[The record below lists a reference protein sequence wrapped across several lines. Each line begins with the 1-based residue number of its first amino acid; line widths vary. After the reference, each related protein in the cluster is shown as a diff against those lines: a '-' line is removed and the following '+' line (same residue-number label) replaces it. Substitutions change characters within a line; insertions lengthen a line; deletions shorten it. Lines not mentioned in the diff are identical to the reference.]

1 MFSWRCGYGLFLFWY
16 SPSRISLREL
26 VYIRVAFLRLLVTP
40 SRYTYTIISRC
51 SQFLFSLVD
60 TTLVTT
66 TSSTMDEEQ
75 AMKMVVQAALVS
87 QKVREALQA
96 SLPVA
101 TEQLMTV
108 QIPGTIIDTT
118 GEINQPPSEPGPYV
132 WNSKEESDTPHRIKV
147 NESRLVDNMVPLS
160 KVMMGITGKS
170 VARSYAAALDMLIP
184 EDAPIETDKSTA
196 TKTAAAD
203 RYVAAMRYLT
213 STAPNSSKSVIDVYV
228 EKQQAYSEAMNK
240 WEAAKTKA
248 RSDAKERFPGNV
260 KEQQRFYD
268 DWNQESFRNFKNNAQ
283 AKYMD
288 WIVNGS
294 KYKVDYYFG
303 IVDVSSAM
311 KRVESSKEAARNLVV
326 IDPDGSTEWQEVHL
340 TPLNWASLCK
350 EKVDQWGEQNNK
362 LSRKDFESEIKR
374 LNRLLL
380 SYTGLK
386 NSIDPDGS
394 TGRAIEAAKAKAA
407 TNGTTG
413 DNPGENNQ
421 TVTETPTTV
430 TQRVVDPEGKL
441 ATAYKDLYD
450 EQNNTPPDRKK
461 IQEKQNALQAAL
473 DANGKA
479 NMENNK
485 QIASDLSKGS
495 KKEKLL
501 WINSMIADV
510 ESQVKLLEKG
520 LEDFFKASTS
530 CPAIIDVIKR
540 DVKDPGQEEKG
551 ELVSTQYAE
560 ADGQYADP
568 KFNIP
573 RNGVAITLSVS
584 SSSQSSSTETFS
596 SSTSAS
602 ASASGWWWS
611 ASASV
616 NHSEASMKASQ
627 ATSNCAVDIKFEAL
641 LVTID
646 RAWLHGELFS
656 DPELNTGD
664 DVKLSPGALDLH
676 KLIDQK
682 NDKALANYP
691 YFPSYPTAFIVA
703 SNVELEFRGD
713 TSSLEEAV
721 ESSHTDAQVKV
732 GYGPFSLS
740 GSHSQDKSS
749 AKTKM
754 ETTATG
760 TRITLEAPAIIG
772 WVSQLVPQLPRPK
785 GGSSLLG
792 PMF

>member
-1 MFSWRCGYGLFLFWY
+1 
-16 SPSRISLREL
+16 
-26 VYIRVAFLRLLVTP
+26 
-40 SRYTYTIISRC
+40 
-51 SQFLFSLVD
+51 
-60 TTLVTT
+60 
-66 TSSTMDEEQ
+66 
-75 AMKMVVQAALVS
+75 
-87 QKVREALQA
+87 
-96 SLPVA
+96 
-101 TEQLMTV
+101 
-108 QIPGTIIDTT
+108 
-118 GEINQPPSEPGPYV
+118 
-132 WNSKEESDTPHRIKV
+132 
-147 NESRLVDNMVPLS
+147 
-160 KVMMGITGKS
+160 MGVTGKS

-184 EDAPIETDKSTA
+184 EDAPIDTDKST
-196 TKTAAAD
+196 TNKTAAAD
-203 RYVAAMRYLT
+203 RYVAAMKYLT
-213 STAPNSSKSVIDVYV
+213 SNAPNSSKSVIDVYV

-288 WIVNGS
+288 WIVNGN

-340 TPLNWASLCK
+340 DPPGWAYMCK
-350 EKVDQWGEQNNK
+350 EKVDQRQEQMNQ
-362 LSRKDFESEIKR
+362 LSRKDYESEIKR

-380 SYTGLK
+380 SYTGIK
-386 NSIDPDGS
+386 NSIESDGTVGTPIKSGDPPNGNKSGNGAGEGTNAAGEGDGS
-394 TGRAIEAAKAKAA
+394 G
-407 TNGTTG
+407 TNGTIDKDSKGAIT
-413 DNPGENNQ
+413 NPAANGGSKAVD
-421 TVTETPTTV
+421 TKPAS
-430 TQRVVDPEGKL
+430 DPEGKL
-441 ATAYKDLYD
+441 AKAYKELYD
-450 EQNNTPPDRKK
+450 A
-461 IQEKQNALQAAL
+461 QNAIPPNAKTTRAKQDALQSAL
-473 DANGKA
+473 EENGKA
-479 NMENNK
+479 NLENNEK
-485 QIASDLSKGS
+485 IALDLSNKS
-495 KKEKLL
+495 KKEKVL
-501 WINSMIADV
+501 WINGMISDV
-510 ESQVKLLEKG
+510 EKQIELLEKG
-520 LEDFFKASTS
+520 LEAFYKASTS
-530 CPAIIDVIKR
+530 APAITEIVKK
-540 DVKDPGQEEKG
+540 DVKDPGQVTGG

-560 ADGQYADP
+560 AGGQFADP
-568 KFNIP
+568 KFQIP
-573 RNGVAITLSVS
+573 RNGVAVAEPKEFKPNKWTKISLSVS
-584 SSSQSSSTETFS
+584 ATSESSLKEVFS

-602 ASASGWWWS
+602 VSASGLLWS
-611 ASASV
+611 ASASF
-616 NHSEASMKASQ
+616 NHSQASMKASN

-641 LVTID
+641 LVTIN

-682 NDKALANYP
+682 NDKALSNYP

-713 TSSLEEAV
+713 TTALEEAV

-740 GSHSQDKSS
+740 ASHSQDKSS

-785 GGSSLLG
+785 GGSSLIG
-792 PMF
+792 PMV

>member
-1 MFSWRCGYGLFLFWY
+1 
-16 SPSRISLREL
+16 
-26 VYIRVAFLRLLVTP
+26 
-40 SRYTYTIISRC
+40 
-51 SQFLFSLVD
+51 
-60 TTLVTT
+60 
-66 TSSTMDEEQ
+66 MDEES
-75 AMKMVVQAALVS
+75 AMKMVAQAALVS

-118 GEINQPPSEPGPYV
+118 P
-132 WNSKEESDTPHRIKV
+132 K
-147 NESRLVDNMVPLS
+147 
-160 KVMMGITGKS
+160 MGVTGKS
-170 VARSYAAALDMLIP
+170 VSRSYAAALDMLIP

-240 WEAAKTKA
+240 WEAAKAKA

-268 DWNQESFRNFKNNAQ
+268 DWNQETFRNFKNNAQ

-340 TPLNWASLCK
+340 TPANWATLCK
-350 EKVDQWGEQNNK
+350 EKSVDPDETIRKQIKAAATTQNGTENK
-362 LSRKDFESEIKR
+362 TEGTSDGNTEGGSEGSK
-374 LNRLLL
+374 
-380 SYTGLK
+380 
-386 NSIDPDGS
+386 SID
-394 TGRAIEAAKAKAA
+394 KAA
-407 TNGTTG
+407 ADT
-413 DNPGENNQ
+413 
-421 TVTETPTTV
+421 
-430 TQRVVDPEGKL
+430 EGKL
-441 ATAYKDLYD
+441 TKAYKELYD
-450 EQNNTPPDRKK
+450 AQNAFPPDPLVTRA
-461 IQEKQNALQAAL
+461 KQDQLQDALEE
-473 DANGKA
+473 NGKE
-479 NMENNK
+479 NLKNNK
-485 QIASDLSKGS
+485 DLASKLSNKS
-495 KKEKLL
+495 KKEKVL
-501 WINSMIADV
+501 WINSMISDV
-510 ESQVKLLEKG
+510 NSQLELLKKG
-520 LEDFFKASTS
+520 LEEFHKASTS
-530 CPAIIDVIKR
+530 APAITEIIKR
-540 DVKDPGQEEKG
+540 DVKDPGQDNGG
-551 ELVSTQYAE
+551 ELISTQYAE

-573 RNGVAITLSVS
+573 RKGVAVAQPNKVEPSKWTKISLSVS
-584 SSSQSSSTETFS
+584 SSSQSSSKETFAS
-596 SSTSAS
+596 TTSAS
-602 ASASGWWWS
+602 ASASGWWWN
-611 ASASV
+611 ASASF
-616 NHSEASMKASQ
+616 NHSEASMKASN

-713 TSSLEEAV
+713 TSALEEAV

-740 GSHSQDKSS
+740 ASHSQDKSS

-785 GGSSLLG
+785 GGSSLIG
-792 PMF
+792 PMV

>member
-1 MFSWRCGYGLFLFWY
+1 
-16 SPSRISLREL
+16 
-26 VYIRVAFLRLLVTP
+26 
-40 SRYTYTIISRC
+40 
-51 SQFLFSLVD
+51 
-60 TTLVTT
+60 
-66 TSSTMDEEQ
+66 MDEEQ
-75 AMKMVVQAALVS
+75 AMKMVAQAALVS

-118 GEINQPPSEPGPYV
+118 DPGPYV
-132 WNSKEESDTPHRIKV
+132 WDSRQESDTPHRIKV
-147 NESRLVDNMVPLS
+147 NESRLVDNMIPLS
-160 KVMMGITGKS
+160 KVMMGVTGKS
-170 VARSYAAALDMLIP
+170 VARSYAAALDMLVP
-184 EDAPIETDKSTA
+184 EDAPIDTDKSTT

-203 RYVAAMRYLT
+203 RYVTAMKYLT
-213 STAPNSSKSVIDVYV
+213 QTAPNSSKSVIDVYV
-228 EKQQAYSEAMNK
+228 EKQQSYSEAMNK
-240 WEAAKTKA
+240 WEAAKAKA
-248 RSDAKERFPGNV
+248 RADAKDRFPGNV
-260 KEQQRFYD
+260 REQQRAYD
-268 DWNQESFRNFKNNAQ
+268 DWNQESFRNFKDNAQ

-288 WIVNGS
+288 WIVNGN
-294 KYKVDYYFG
+294 KYKLHQVDYYFG

-311 KRVESSKEAARNLVV
+311 KRVEASKEAARNLVV

-340 TPLNWASLCK
+340 TPANWATLCK
-350 EKVDQWGEQNNK
+350 EKVDQWQEQNNR

-386 NSIDPDGS
+386 KSIES
-394 TGRAIEAAKAKAA
+394 EAPNGPAA
-407 TNGTTG
+407 TGGKPEGSATDQAITNGNETENEKAVAKG
-413 DNPGENNQ
+413 DSKATKKPTLAETETELTKAYKELYDAQNAIPPNPLVTRDKQDKLQTALENNS
-421 TVTETPTTV
+421 
-430 TQRVVDPEGKL
+430 KANL
-441 ATAYKDLYD
+441 
-450 EQNNTPPDRKK
+450 QNNKDVALGLSNKSKTEKVQWIDSMITDVNNQLKLLKDGLEAFYKASASAPAITEVVKK
-461 IQEKQNALQAAL
+461 DVKEPGQAA
-473 DANGKA
+473 
-479 NMENNK
+479 
-485 QIASDLSKGS
+485 
-495 KKEKLL
+495 
-501 WINSMIADV
+501 
-510 ESQVKLLEKG
+510 
-520 LEDFFKASTS
+520 
-530 CPAIIDVIKR
+530 
-540 DVKDPGQEEKG
+540 KG

-560 ADGQYADP
+560 ADDQYADP

-573 RNGVAITLSVS
+573 RNGVAVAQPNKVEPSKWTKISLSVS
-584 SSSQSSSTETFS
+584 ASSQSSSSESFS

-602 ASASGWWWS
+602 ASASGWWWN
-611 ASASV
+611 ASASF
-616 NHSEASMKASQ
+616 NHSEASMKASN

-713 TSSLEEAV
+713 TTSLEEAV

-740 GSHSQDKSS
+740 ASHSQDKSS

-785 GGSSLLG
+785 GGSSLVG
-792 PMF
+792 PMV

>member
-1 MFSWRCGYGLFLFWY
+1 M
-16 SPSRISLREL
+16 
-26 VYIRVAFLRLLVTP
+26 
-40 SRYTYTIISRC
+40 
-51 SQFLFSLVD
+51 
-60 TTLVTT
+60 
-66 TSSTMDEEQ
+66 
-75 AMKMVVQAALVS
+75 
-87 QKVREALQA
+87 
-96 SLPVA
+96 
-101 TEQLMTV
+101 
-108 QIPGTIIDTT
+108 PGTLNSLDT
-118 GEINQPPSEPGPYV
+118 
-132 WNSKEESDTPHRIKV
+132 HR
-147 NESRLVDNMVPLS
+147 
-160 KVMMGITGKS
+160 
-170 VARSYAAALDMLIP
+170 
-184 EDAPIETDKSTA
+184 
-196 TKTAAAD
+196 D
-203 RYVAAMRYLT
+203 R
-213 STAPNSSKSVIDVYV
+213 
-228 EKQQAYSEAMNK
+228 
-240 WEAAKTKA
+240 
-248 RSDAKERFPGNV
+248 
-260 KEQQRFYD
+260 
-268 DWNQESFRNFKNNAQ
+268 
-283 AKYMD
+283 
-288 WIVNGS
+288 
-294 KYKVDYYFG
+294 
-303 IVDVSSAM
+303 
-311 KRVESSKEAARNLVV
+311 
-326 IDPDGSTEWQEVHL
+326 
-340 TPLNWASLCK
+340 C
-350 EKVDQWGEQNNK
+350 NK

-380 SYTGLK
+380 SYTALK
-386 NSIDPDGS
+386 NSIDPEDTIGKQ
-394 TGRAIEAAKAKAA
+394 IEAAKAKAA

-413 DNPGENNQ
+413 EINGENNQ
-421 TVTETPTTV
+421 AVAETPGAV
-430 TQRVVDPEGKL
+430 TKRIVDPEGKL
-441 ATAYKDLYD
+441 TAAYKALYV
-450 EQNNTPPDRKK
+450 EQNKIPPNREE
-461 IQEKQNALQAAL
+461 IQKKQNELQEAL

-485 QIASDLSKGS
+485 QIASDLSNKS
-495 KKEKLL
+495 KKEKVL

-520 LEDFFKASTS
+520 LEDFYKASTS
-530 CPAIIDVIKR
+530 SPAITDVIKR

-551 ELVSTQYAE
+551 QIVSTQYAE

-573 RNGVAITLSVS
+573 RNGVAVAQPNKAEPSKWTKITLSVS
-584 SSSQSSSTETFS
+584 SSSQSSSKETFS

-611 ASASV
+611 ASASF

-682 NDKALANYP
+682 NDKALSNYP

-713 TSSLEEAV
+713 TSALEEAV
-721 ESSHTDAQVKV
+721 ESSHTDAQVKI

-760 TRITLEAPAIIG
+760 TRITLEAPSIIG
-772 WVSQLVPQLPRPK
+772 WISQLVPQLPRPK
-785 GGSSLLG
+785 GGSSLIG
-792 PMF
+792 PMV

>member
-1 MFSWRCGYGLFLFWY
+1 
-16 SPSRISLREL
+16 
-26 VYIRVAFLRLLVTP
+26 
-40 SRYTYTIISRC
+40 
-51 SQFLFSLVD
+51 
-60 TTLVTT
+60 
-66 TSSTMDEEQ
+66 
-75 AMKMVVQAALVS
+75 
-87 QKVREALQA
+87 
-96 SLPVA
+96 
-101 TEQLMTV
+101 
-108 QIPGTIIDTT
+108 
-118 GEINQPPSEPGPYV
+118 
-132 WNSKEESDTPHRIKV
+132 
-147 NESRLVDNMVPLS
+147 
-160 KVMMGITGKS
+160 
-170 VARSYAAALDMLIP
+170 
-184 EDAPIETDKSTA
+184 
-196 TKTAAAD
+196 
-203 RYVAAMRYLT
+203 
-213 STAPNSSKSVIDVYV
+213 
-228 EKQQAYSEAMNK
+228 MNK
-240 WEAAKTKA
+240 WEAAKAKA

-268 DWNQESFRNFKNNAQ
+268 DWNQETFRNFKNNAQ

-340 TPLNWASLCK
+340 TPANWATLCK
-350 EKVDQWGEQNNK
+350 EKVDQWQAQNGQ

-380 SYTGLK
+380 SYEGLK
-386 NSIDPDGS
+386 NASHFTKPMRDGNTEGGSEGSKSID
-394 TGRAIEAAKAKAA
+394 KAA
-407 TNGTTG
+407 ADT
-413 DNPGENNQ
+413 
-421 TVTETPTTV
+421 
-430 TQRVVDPEGKL
+430 EGKL
-441 ATAYKDLYD
+441 TKAYKELYD
-450 EQNNTPPDRKK
+450 AQNAFPPDPLVTRA
-461 IQEKQNALQAAL
+461 KQDQLQDALEE
-473 DANGKA
+473 NGKE
-479 NMENNK
+479 NLKNNK
-485 QIASDLSKGS
+485 DLASKLSNKS
-495 KKEKLL
+495 KKEKVL

-510 ESQVKLLEKG
+510 NSQLELLKKG
-520 LEDFFKASTS
+520 LEEFHKASTS
-530 CPAIIDVIKR
+530 APAITEIIKR
-540 DVKDPGQEEKG
+540 DVKDPGQDNGG
-551 ELVSTQYAE
+551 ELISTQYAE

-573 RNGVAITLSVS
+573 RKGVAVAQPNKVEPSKWTKISLSVS
-584 SSSQSSSTETFS
+584 SSSQSSSKETFAS
-596 SSTSAS
+596 TTSAS
-602 ASASGWWWS
+602 ASASGWWWN
-611 ASASV
+611 ASASF
-616 NHSEASMKASQ
+616 NHSEASMKASN

-713 TSSLEEAV
+713 TSALEEAV

-740 GSHSQDKSS
+740 ASHSQDKSS

-785 GGSSLLG
+785 GGSSLIG
-792 PMF
+792 PMV

>member
-1 MFSWRCGYGLFLFWY
+1 
-16 SPSRISLREL
+16 
-26 VYIRVAFLRLLVTP
+26 
-40 SRYTYTIISRC
+40 
-51 SQFLFSLVD
+51 
-60 TTLVTT
+60 
-66 TSSTMDEEQ
+66 MDEEQ

-421 TVTETPTTV
+421 TVTETPTAV
-430 TQRVVDPEGKL
+430 TPRVVDPEGKL

-461 IQEKQNALQAAL
+461 IQEKQNALQVAL

-510 ESQVKLLEKG
+510 EGQVKLLEKG
-520 LEDFFKASTS
+520 LEDFFKASAAS
-530 CPAIIDVIKR
+530 PAITDVIKR

-573 RNGVAITLSVS
+573 RNGVAVAQQNKVEPSKWTKVY
-584 SSSQSSSTETFS
+584 
-596 SSTSAS
+596 
-602 ASASGWWWS
+602 
-611 ASASV
+611 
-616 NHSEASMKASQ
+616 HSECFIIVSVEFHGDIFFFYVSQKASQ

>member
-1 MFSWRCGYGLFLFWY
+1 
-16 SPSRISLREL
+16 
-26 VYIRVAFLRLLVTP
+26 
-40 SRYTYTIISRC
+40 
-51 SQFLFSLVD
+51 
-60 TTLVTT
+60 
-66 TSSTMDEEQ
+66 MDEEK
-75 AMKMVVQAALVS
+75 AMKMVAQAALVS

-108 QIPGTIIDTT
+108 QIPGTIIDT
-118 GEINQPPSEPGPYV
+118 SDPGPYV
-132 WNSKEESDTPHRIKV
+132 WDSKQESDTPHRIKV

-160 KVMMGITGKS
+160 KVMMGVTGKS

-184 EDAPIETDKSTA
+184 EDAPIDTDKSTT

-203 RYVAAMRYLT
+203 RYIAAMKYLT
-213 STAPNSSKSVIDVYV
+213 QNAPNSSRSVIDVYV

-240 WEAAKTKA
+240 WEAAKAKA

-260 KEQQRFYD
+260 REQQRFYD

-288 WIVNGS
+288 WIVNGNKLTTTLVLS
-294 KYKVDYYFG
+294 
-303 IVDVSSAM
+303 VSSAM

-340 TPLNWASLCK
+340 TPANWATLCK
-350 EKVDQWGEQNNK
+350 EKVDQWQGQNNK

-374 LNRLLL
+374 LKRLLL
-380 SYTGLK
+380 SYNGLM
-386 NSIDPDGS
+386 NSIQPSDSTAKPATGGEPEGSGADQPSADGN
-394 TGRAIEAAKAKAA
+394 EADKNNTA
-407 TNGTTG
+407 TNGDSKAVKKLTLVETE
-413 DNPGENNQ
+413 DKLTKAYKNLYDAQNAIPPNPLETRARQEDLQVALENNS
-421 TVTETPTTV
+421 
-430 TQRVVDPEGKL
+430 
-441 ATAYKDLYD
+441 
-450 EQNNTPPDRKK
+450 
-461 IQEKQNALQAAL
+461 
-473 DANGKA
+473 KA
-479 NMENNK
+479 NLENNK
-485 QIASDLSKGS
+485 DIASNLSNKS
-495 KKEKLL
+495 KNEKLE
-501 WINSMIADV
+501 WIKGMIGDVNSQI
-510 ESQVKLLEKG
+510 KLLEQG
-520 LEDFFKASTS
+520 LEAFYKASAAA
-530 CPAIIDVIKR
+530 PAITEVVKK
-540 DVKDPGQEEKG
+540 DVKDPGQDKG
-551 ELVSTQYAE
+551 GQIVSTQYAE

-568 KFNIP
+568 KFNLP
-573 RNGVAITLSVS
+573 RNGVAVPQPNKVEPSKWTKISLSIS
-584 SSSQSSSTETFS
+584 ASSQSSSTESLS

-602 ASASGWWWS
+602 ASASGWMWN
-611 ASASV
+611 ASASF
-616 NHSEASMKASQ
+616 NHSQASMNASN
-627 ATSNCAVDIKFEAL
+627 ATSNCSVDIKFEAL

-713 TSSLEEAV
+713 TTELEEAV

-740 GSHSQDKSS
+740 ASHSQDKSS

-785 GGSSLLG
+785 GGSSLVG
-792 PMF
+792 PMV

>member
-1 MFSWRCGYGLFLFWY
+1 
-16 SPSRISLREL
+16 
-26 VYIRVAFLRLLVTP
+26 
-40 SRYTYTIISRC
+40 
-51 SQFLFSLVD
+51 
-60 TTLVTT
+60 
-66 TSSTMDEEQ
+66 MDEEQ

-530 CPAIIDVIKR
+530 SPAIIDVIKR

-573 RNGVAITLSVS
+573 RNGVAVAQQNKAEPSKWTK
-584 SSSQSSSTETFS
+584 
-596 SSTSAS
+596 AY
-602 ASASGWWWS
+602 
-611 ASASV
+611 
-616 NHSEASMKASQ
+616 HSERLIIVSVKLHRDIFLFYVSQKASQ

>member
-1 MFSWRCGYGLFLFWY
+1 MNVLTY
-16 SPSRISLREL
+16 SP
-26 VYIRVAFLRLLVTP
+26 
-40 SRYTYTIISRC
+40 
-51 SQFLFSLVD
+51 
-60 TTLVTT
+60 
-66 TSSTMDEEQ
+66 
-75 AMKMVVQAALVS
+75 
-87 QKVREALQA
+87 
-96 SLPVA
+96 
-101 TEQLMTV
+101 
-108 QIPGTIIDTT
+108 G
-118 GEINQPPSEPGPYV
+118 
-132 WNSKEESDTPHRIKV
+132 
-147 NESRLVDNMVPLS
+147 
-160 KVMMGITGKS
+160 
-170 VARSYAAALDMLIP
+170 
-184 EDAPIETDKSTA
+184 
-196 TKTAAAD
+196 
-203 RYVAAMRYLT
+203 
-213 STAPNSSKSVIDVYV
+213 
-228 EKQQAYSEAMNK
+228 
-240 WEAAKTKA
+240 
-248 RSDAKERFPGNV
+248 
-260 KEQQRFYD
+260 
-268 DWNQESFRNFKNNAQ
+268 
-283 AKYMD
+283 
-288 WIVNGS
+288 IVNGS

-380 SYTGLK
+380 SYTPILPSRTLTYFQ
-386 NSIDPDGS
+386 SIDPEDDIGKQ
-394 TGRAIEAAKAKAA
+394 IAASKAKAA

-413 DNPGENNQ
+413 GGSGEDNQVVADTSG
-421 TVTETPTTV
+421 TVTR
-430 TQRVVDPEGKL
+430 RVVDPEGKL
-441 ATAYKDLYD
+441 TAAYRALYD
-450 EQNNTPPDRKK
+450 EQNKIPPNLKE
-461 IQEKQNALQAAL
+461 IQKKQNELQEAL

-485 QIASDLSKGS
+485 QIASDLSNKS
-495 KKEKLL
+495 KKEKVL

-520 LEDFFKASTS
+520 LEDFYKTSTS
-530 CPAIIDVIKR
+530 SSAITDVIKR

-551 ELVSTQYAE
+551 QLVSTQYVE

-568 KFNIP
+568 TTLTLLQ
-573 RNGVAITLSVS
+573 ITLSVS
-584 SSSQSSSTETFS
+584 SSSQSSSKETFS

-611 ASASV
+611 ASASF

-627 ATSNCAVDIKFEAL
+627 ATSDCAVDIKFEAL

-664 DVKLSPGALDLH
+664 DVKISPGALDLH

-713 TSSLEEAV
+713 TSALEEAV
-721 ESSHTDAQVKV
+721 ESSHTNAQVKI

-740 GSHSQDKSS
+740 GSHSQDRSS

-760 TRITLEAPAIIG
+760 TRITLEAPSIIG

-785 GGSSLLG
+785 GGSSLIG
-792 PMF
+792 PMV

>member
-118 GEINQPPSEPGPYV
+118 EPGPYV

-160 KVMMGITGKS
+160 KVM
-170 VARSYAAALDMLIP
+170 VP
-184 EDAPIETDKSTA
+184 
-196 TKTAAAD
+196 
-203 RYVAAMRYLT
+203 MRYLT

-288 WIVNGS
+288 CSLGIVNGS
-294 KYKVDYYFG
+294 K
-303 IVDVSSAM
+303 
-311 KRVESSKEAARNLVV
+311 
-326 IDPDGSTEWQEVHL
+326 
-340 TPLNWASLCK
+340 ASLCK

-407 TNGTTG
+407 TNGTTE

-421 TVTETPTTV
+421 TVTETPTAV
-430 TQRVVDPEGKL
+430 TPRVVDPEGKL

-461 IQEKQNALQAAL
+461 IQEKQNALQVAL

-501 WINSMIADV
+501 WINTMIADV
-510 ESQVKLLEKG
+510 EGQVKLLEKG
-520 LEDFFKASTS
+520 LEDFFKASAAS
-530 CPAIIDVIKR
+530 PAITDVIKR

-573 RNGVAITLSVS
+573 RNGVAVAQQNKVEPSKWTKITLSVS